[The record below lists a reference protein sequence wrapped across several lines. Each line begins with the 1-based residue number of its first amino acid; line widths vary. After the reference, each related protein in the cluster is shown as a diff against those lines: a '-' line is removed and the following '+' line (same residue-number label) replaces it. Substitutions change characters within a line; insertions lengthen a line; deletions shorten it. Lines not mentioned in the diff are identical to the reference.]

1 MRFGD
6 LHRKGGDGRVAPVL
20 RLCRGRSP
28 GATLKALPAQPSSIV
43 IEITAF
49 WTCGASIGL
58 ITGS

>member
-1 MRFGD
+1 MRFVD
-6 LHRKGGDGRVAPVL
+6 LHRKGGDGRVRASFAPL
-20 RLCRGRSP
+20 PGAEP

>member
-1 MRFGD
+1 MRFSLPAARAATAESRQFGAFA
-6 LHRKGGDGRVAPVL
+6 GE
-20 RLCRGRSP
+20 RSP
-28 GATLKALPAQPSSIV
+28 AATLKALPAQPSSIV